1 MSQKLLRDASLYRA
15 LLKIDHELAAEA
27 QAAGCPCGGRLHSAR
42 YPRKPRG
49 ALALLPPGYRWRE
62 SFCCD
67 REGCRRRRTP
77 PSVRFLGRRV
87 YLGVVVVL
95 LSALVHGAT
104 PARLRRLRRATGACR
119 RTVERWRRWWIATF
133 VTTPVWQDA
142 RARVVGLATERLPAS
157 LLASFGGDE
166 RSRALHCLV
175 FLAPVTSESCSDGA
189 RILRGFEIPQ
199 EVSTRLP

>member
-1 MSQKLLRDASLYRA
+1 MSQKLLRGASLYRV
-15 LLKIDHELAAEA
+15 LLKIDRDLAAQV

-87 YLGVVVVL
+87 YLGAVVVL
-95 LSALVHGAT
+95 VSALVHGPT
-104 PARLRRLRRATGACR
+104 PARLRRLRRAVGACR
-119 RTVERWRRWWIATF
+119 RTVERWRRWWLTTF
-133 VTTPVWQDA
+133 VATPVWQDA
-142 RARVVGLATERLPAS
+142 RARVVGLAAATLPAS
-157 LLASFGGDE
+157 LLAFFSGDE
-166 RSRALHCLV
+166 SERTVRCLA
-175 FLAPVTSESCSDGA
+175 FLGPATSASCPDAA
-189 RILRGFEIPQ
+189 RILRGFEIPH